1 MKIGGGTSIA
11 MAGHRSGWGNG
22 NMTLKVGIRDG
33 AISAVVFGLV
43 LFALVTTD
51 PRVRDSVADLAAGS
65 GNISPFGDRIGD
77 VGSAIWMAARHQSI
91 DNAPLLMFAT
101 VGVVLTLFML
111 KS

>member
-1 MKIGGGTSIA
+1 
-11 MAGHRSGWGNG
+11 
-22 NMTLKVGIRDG
+22 MTLKVGFRDG
-33 AISAVVFGLV
+33 AISAAVFGMV

-51 PRVRDSVADLAAGS
+51 PRVRDNVSDLFAGS
-65 GNISPFGDRIGD
+65 GNLSPFGDRLGD
-77 VGSAIWMAARHQSI
+77 LGSAIWMAARHQSI